1 LTSVRGADVGVVEF
15 VSELEERVDVDEV
28 DRAEDD
34 EIELVALGSPWVIV
48 TIVDIS
54 VPPPLM
60 VVADATELDAA
71 EDTAGSVLVTGW
83 VGVPMELSVLDGA

>member
-1 LTSVRGADVGVVEF
+1 MTSVRGADVGVVEF

-34 EIELVALGSPWVIV
+34 EIELVVLGPPCVIV

-71 EDTAGSVLVTGW
+71 EDTARSVLVTG
-83 VGVPMELSVLDGA
+83 